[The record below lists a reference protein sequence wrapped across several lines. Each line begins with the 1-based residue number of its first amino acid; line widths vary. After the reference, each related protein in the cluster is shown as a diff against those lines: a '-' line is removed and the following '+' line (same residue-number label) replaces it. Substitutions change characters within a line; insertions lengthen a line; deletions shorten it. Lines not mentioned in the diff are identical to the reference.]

1 MQPTANSLEP
11 NVKLPRAVRRQ
22 LERLEQRNEPQQPDD
37 APPPEADAAKGAS
50 ADPAPVPPATQDRES
65 TLEYWKQRF
74 KVTEGILR
82 RERSDWDRERETLLQ
97 QIDDL
102 RSQLATAGTGAATN
116 PDDIDLG
123 QFFTPEQIEQFG
135 EDQCALMAR
144 TAMAITKTELN
155 KQIAAHIQPL
165 KQRQEREEEDEATR
179 ARREFH
185 DKLAALV
192 PDYQEIDASDEW
204 KLWLAEVDEATGM
217 TRQEIL
223 NAKIRR
229 KGAQGA
235 AEMFEAFKQAQET
248 PPAPPVSPSSSGG
261 QPQAPVPT
269 ALASKGYPSAAE
281 IKDFYKRSAIG
292 KVSDKERSEF
302 EARLRLPRG

>member
-50 ADPAPVPPATQDRES
+50 ADPAPVPPAHQDRES
-65 TLEYWKQRF
+65 TLDYWKQRF

-82 RERSDWDRERETLLQ
+82 SERTQWDRERETLLQ

-135 EDQCALMAR
+135 EDQCKLMAK

-155 KQIAAHIQPL
+155 KQITAHIQPL
-165 KQRQEREEEDEATR
+165 RERQQREEEDAETK

-185 DKLAALV
+185 DRLAELV

-204 KLWLAEVDEATGM
+204 KLWLAEKDEATDVP
-217 TRQEIL
+217 RQKIL
-223 NAKIRR
+223 NAKIRS
-229 KGAQGA
+229 KGAEGA
-235 AEMFEAFKQAQET
+235 AEMFELFKESQVQ

-261 QPQAPVPT
+261 QLDAPVPPP
-269 ALASKGYPSAAE
+269 AAAKGYPTPAE
-281 IKDFYKRSAIG
+281 IKDFYKRSAIN
-292 KVSDKERSEF
+292 KVSDKERLEF
-302 EARLRLPRG
+302 EARLRLSRG

>member
-11 NVKLPRAVRRQ
+11 NTKLPRAIRRQ
-22 LERLEQRNEPQQPDD
+22 LERLEQSNEPQQPED
-37 APPPEADAAKGAS
+37 ATPPDADATKGAS
-50 ADPAPVPPATQDRES
+50 ADPAPVTPTPPDRES

-82 RERSDWDRERETLLQ
+82 SERTQWDREREALLQ

-102 RSQLATAGTGAATN
+102 RSQLASASTGASNN
-116 PDDIDLG
+116 PDSIDLG
-123 QFFTPEQIEQFG
+123 QFFTPEQVEQFG
-135 EDQCALMAR
+135 EEQCKLMAQ
-144 TAMAITKTELN
+144 TAMAITRTELN

-165 KQRQEREEEDEATR
+165 KERQQREEEDQETR

-185 DKLAALV
+185 DRLAELV

-204 KLWLAEVDEATGM
+204 KLWLAEEDEATGM
-217 TRQEIL
+217 IRQKIL

-229 KGAQGA
+229 KGAEGA
-235 AEMFEAFKQAQET
+235 AEVFEAFKKMREQ
-248 PPAPPVSPSSSGG
+248 PPEPPVSPSSSAGT
-261 QPQAPVPT
+261 PQAPVPS
-269 ALASKGYPSAAE
+269 LAAAKGYPSAAE
-281 IKDFYKRSAIG
+281 IKDFYKRAAIG